1 MTLLQALTASCSA
14 WLNYGGSDLCHNLD
28 SHRTLRIKKESLSVT
43 SCFKVILADTDKVR
57 CYECRTVAG
66 SARYTARMLN
76 AAGGPALTSAYLGA
90 GHPCWRI
97 HHKRSPG
104 PLHLTPV
111 SHLQLTSPCSAQM
124 SRMTDAA
131 ERICTIEVRCPCK
144 KSFEDA
150 MAYLQHKE
158 HCTTHLEKRNV
169 THKPSSIN
177 RSTTIV
183 PATAPIPA
191 PSQKPAVSMSDTVSN
206 RSLAFPEHGCC
217 PATWERQ
224 MNMPS
229 ALSDPGRVMELELN
243 AASASTAGEYLISPA
258 ETMKTTIRC
267 PCGQSFAKEKLLN
280 KHLQYS
286 KTHLTGKPRSEPRF
300 KITTPGSVPFK
311 ALHLPPTSVPP
322 AYTSVPGMIPS
333 SILSIVPSARNEPV
347 DDSLLY
353 SLASLNLDSVSTR
366 ARPLEASLVCMCGR
380 TFTDQETLEK
390 HKRDARRLAWQGK
403 RETTVKVF
411 NTPRPQYHKDEYLQD
426 MSIALARQHA
436 VGD

>member
-1 MTLLQALTASCSA
+1 MA
-14 WLNYGGSDLCHNLD
+14 
-28 SHRTLRIKKESLSVT
+28 
-43 SCFKVILADTDKVR
+43 
-57 CYECRTVAG
+57 
-66 SARYTARMLN
+66 
-76 AAGGPALTSAYLGA
+76 
-90 GHPCWRI
+90 
-97 HHKRSPG
+97 
-104 PLHLTPV
+104 
-111 SHLQLTSPCSAQM
+111 
-124 SRMTDAA
+124 DAA
-131 ERICTIEVRCPCK
+131 ERTCTVEVRCPCK
-144 KSFEDA
+144 KSSENA
-150 MAYLQHKE
+150 EAYLQHKE
-158 HCTTHLEKRNV
+158 HCTTHQEKKNV
-169 THKPSSIN
+169 TSKPLSIN

-191 PSQKPAVSMSDTVSN
+191 SSQKPAASMADTMSN
-206 RSLAFPEHGCC
+206 RPLALPEHGRC
-217 PATWERQ
+217 PATWKQQ

-229 ALSDPGRVMELELN
+229 ALSDPGQVMELDLD

-280 KHLQYS
+280 KHLRYS
-286 KTHLTGKPRSEPRF
+286 QTHLAGKHRSEPRF

-311 ALHLPPTSVPP
+311 APPLPPTSVPP

-333 SILSIVPSARNEPV
+333 STLSIVPSARNEPV
-347 DDSLLY
+347 ADSLLY

-403 RETTVKVF
+403 RKTTVQVF